1 MSKATF
7 QLGMI
12 SAALIFYTLWN
23 ILRAVRALLDWPVLV
38 EYGAPAVYI
47 LVSGVTWSLAGIFLS
62 VKILQGWQHSV
73 RAGIGI
79 SVLYWVWYWA
89 DRLFIQ
95 QSPAPNIVFSAVF
108 STLLLLVLLLLWRS
122 PDTQA
127 LFTKETE

>member
-1 MSKATF
+1 MSKSSF
-7 QLGMI
+7 QLGLL
-12 SAALIFYTLWN
+12 SAALIFFILWN
-23 ILRAVRALLDWPVLV
+23 ILRAARALLDWPILT
-38 EYGAPAVYI
+38 EYGAPAAYI
-47 LVSGVTWSLAGIFLS
+47 LVSGALWALAGIFLCL
-62 VKILQGWQHSV
+62 KILQGWQHSV

-108 STLLLLVLLLLWRS
+108 STLFVLVLLLLWRS

-127 LFTKETE
+127 LFIKETE

>member
-1 MSKATF
+1 MNKATF
-7 QLGMI
+7 QLGLL

-23 ILRAVRALLDWPVLV
+23 ILRAVRALLDWPVLA
-38 EYGAPAVYI
+38 EYGAPAAYI
-47 LVSGVTWSLAGIFLS
+47 LVSGATWSLAGIFLS
-62 VKILQGWQHSV
+62 VKILQGWRHSV

-79 SVLYWVWYWA
+79 SVLYWVWYWT

-95 QSPAPNIVFSAVF
+95 QSPAPNLVFSAVF
-108 STLLLLVLLLLWRS
+108 STLFLLVLLLFWRS